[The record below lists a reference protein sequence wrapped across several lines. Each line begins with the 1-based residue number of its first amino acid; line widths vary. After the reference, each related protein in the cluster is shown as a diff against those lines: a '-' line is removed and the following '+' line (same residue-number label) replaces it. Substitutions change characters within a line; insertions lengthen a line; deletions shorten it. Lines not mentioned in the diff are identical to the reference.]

1 VLVSELAPASCT
13 TNCAGPGLWGV
24 PTWVADRQNLS
35 NFLDLDFVGVITGEG
50 QMVADLRRKNNS
62 KASNHDLVNV

>member
-1 VLVSELAPASCT
+1 M
-13 TNCAGPGLWGV
+13 